1 MAVRLPI
8 VLLLTALVFIT
19 VKYWGIK
26 TRQDNCLLSLD
37 RQLKLVK
44 SSDDELQETKDR
56 CERQMTEK
64 DMEIGLVKRDRTS
77 FERKLGVCEQEKE
90 ELVSQQKKIEEENEE
105 VAKDNESVLKQA
117 NDDLSELVEKYSKMK
132 KEYERALASE
142 VDLRKERDGLK
153 EEKKTLEEEVKAA
166 EDKSAKMLLKA
177 KKYKTEMEEA
187 KEELLKQK
195 EMLNVAAKKDDK
207 NGKNL
212 KPEDDT
218 HFYEKK
224 VIKSNDKEPKR
235 DIIDQEVEEAFAK
248 NGAAPLKNE
257 THKENGNDVKGD
269 HESDYQVQEPN
280 LGVVENGT
288 LVEEANDRVGRA
300 QKKEVGDD
308 TDDEAVHQIENP
320 DFPGDNDTVSDEGVQ
335 GEDFEEAPLDE
346 EIEGGHA
353 ENNVNNNPT
362 KDNNNSFD
370 ENEFDQLE
378 DEENNQGER
387 NP

>member
-1 MAVRLPI
+1 MNYLIYSR
-8 VLLLTALVFIT
+8 VLHHFCDVF
-19 VKYWGIK
+19 
-26 TRQDNCLLSLD
+26 
-37 RQLKLVK
+37 
-44 SSDDELQETKDR
+44 LQ
-56 CERQMTEK
+56 
-64 DMEIGLVKRDRTS
+64 VKRDRTS

-90 ELVSQQKKIEEENEE
+90 ELLTHQKKIEEENEE

-153 EEKKTLEEEVKAA
+153 EEKKTLEMEVEAA

-224 VIKSNDKEPKR
+224 VIQSNDKEPKR

-248 NGAAPLKNE
+248 NGAALLKNE
-257 THKENGNDVKGD
+257 TNKDNGNDVKGD

-288 LVEEANDRVGRA
+288 LVEKANGRVGRA

-308 TDDEAVHQIENP
+308 TDDEAVPQIENP
-320 DFPGDNDTVSDEGVQ
+320 DFPGDNDTVSGEGVQ

-353 ENNVNNNPT
+353 ENNVKNNPT

>member
-1 MAVRLPI
+1 MFENPKELLDI
-8 VLLLTALVFIT
+8 FDSCVLQHFCNVTF
-19 VKYWGIK
+19 
-26 TRQDNCLLSLD
+26 Q
-37 RQLKLVK
+37 
-44 SSDDELQETKDR
+44 
-56 CERQMTEK
+56 
-64 DMEIGLVKRDRTS
+64 VKRDRTS

-117 NDDLSELVEKYSKMK
+117 NDDLSELVQKYSKMK

-153 EEKKTLEEEVKAA
+153 EEKKTLEEEVEAA
-166 EDKSAKMLLKA
+166 KDKSAKMLLKA

-195 EMLNVAAKKDDK
+195 EMHDVAAKKDDE
-207 NGKNL
+207 NEKNL

-224 VIKSNDKEPKR
+224 VIQSNDKEPKR

-257 THKENGNDVKGD
+257 THKENSNDVKGD

-308 TDDEAVHQIENP
+308 TEDEAVPQIENP
-320 DFPGDNDTVSDEGVQ
+320 DFPGDNDTVQ

-353 ENNVNNNPT
+353 ENNLKSNPT
-362 KDNNNSFD
+362 KDSNNSFD

-387 NP
+387 NPQWQ

>member
-1 MAVRLPI
+1 MFENPNELLDI
-8 VLLLTALVFIT
+8 FDSCVLQHFCDVNF
-19 VKYWGIK
+19 
-26 TRQDNCLLSLD
+26 Q
-37 RQLKLVK
+37 
-44 SSDDELQETKDR
+44 
-56 CERQMTEK
+56 
-64 DMEIGLVKRDRTS
+64 VKRDRTS

-90 ELVSQQKKIEEENEE
+90 ELLTHQKKIEEQNEE

-117 NDDLSELVEKYSKMK
+117 KDDLSELVEKYSKMK

-153 EEKKTLEEEVKAA
+153 EEKKTLEEEVEAA
-166 EDKSAKMLLKA
+166 KDKSAKMLLKA

-207 NGKNL
+207 NEKNL

-248 NGAAPLKNE
+248 NGAALLKNE
-257 THKENGNDVKGD
+257 TNKDNGNDVKGD

-300 QKKEVGDD
+300 QKREVGDD
-308 TDDEAVHQIENP
+308 TDDEAVPQIENP
-320 DFPGDNDTVSDEGVQ
+320 DFPGDNDTVSGEGVQ

-346 EIEGGHA
+346 EIEGGHG
-353 ENNVNNNPT
+353 ENNIKNNPT

>member
-1 MAVRLPI
+1 MNYLIYPC
-8 VLLLTALVFIT
+8 VLQHFYDVTS
-19 VKYWGIK
+19 
-26 TRQDNCLLSLD
+26 Q
-37 RQLKLVK
+37 
-44 SSDDELQETKDR
+44 
-56 CERQMTEK
+56 
-64 DMEIGLVKRDRTS
+64 VKRDRTN

-153 EEKKTLEEEVKAA
+153 EEKKTLEEELEAA
-166 EDKSAKMLLKA
+166 KDKSAKMLLKA

-195 EMLNVAAKKDDK
+195 EMLNNVAAKKGDK
-207 NGKNL
+207 NEKNL

-224 VIKSNDKEPKR
+224 VIQSNDKEPKR

-257 THKENGNDVKGD
+257 THKENSNDVKGD

-288 LVEEANDRVGRA
+288 LVEEANDRVGRNA
-300 QKKEVGDD
+300 KKEVGDD
-308 TDDEAVHQIENP
+308 TDDEAVRHIEDP

-346 EIEGGHA
+346 EIEEGHA
-353 ENNVNNNPT
+353 ENNLKNNPT
-362 KDNNNSFD
+362 QDNNDSFD
-370 ENEFDQLE
+370 ENEFDHLE
-378 DEENNQGER
+378 DEENDQGEL